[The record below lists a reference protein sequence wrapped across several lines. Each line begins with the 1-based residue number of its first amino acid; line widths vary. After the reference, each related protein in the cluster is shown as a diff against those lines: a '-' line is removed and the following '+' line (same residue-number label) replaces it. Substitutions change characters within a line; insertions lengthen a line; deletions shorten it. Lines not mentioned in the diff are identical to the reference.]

1 KNAIA
6 APKTCFKDPPTKP
19 EKNMFEVGMKLE
31 AVDIKHP
38 SNICPATIKNVD
50 NNMVEIHLD
59 GWDQMNDFRCL
70 YYSRSLFPV
79 GWCKKTGHTLQFPA
93 EYKHNNR
100 DLWNDSFSSDSEAK
114 ISKMSEI
121 NEDVIFLARHSP
133 IREKIN
139 SSIGKDHSS
148 VDSSNFAKVDA
159 VTPKN
164 DSKKISLAKFKSNNF
179 SVDSLLIKPDHSI
192 DEEKNQSNH
201 SEKSSNTIS
210 LKIDPI
216 LSSTSTTSSS
226 PSIFT
231 LVHNNSITTSPFP
244 TMASET
250 KNQSKKISNTEQ
262 RNMKN
267 CPPTTFKL
275 IKTISA
281 KPNLSSPQNNSASNK
296 STQNK
301 SNDINSTSLNTT
313 LKINKQGSK
322 RNFDQI
328 DNDRKKQDA
337 IKKQSPSSSS
347 STISSPKEKVKTY
360 VNGKKSSSLEEF
372 RTNLPSKM
380 IVNSWTVD
388 QLIDFLNIRF
398 SEFNKYEN
406 QFRSQ
411 EIDGNAFLMLTND
424 LIMKFMNIKLGYS
437 LKIIDLIDKINSQI
451 C

>member
-1 KNAIA
+1 
-6 APKTCFKDPPTKP
+6 
-19 EKNMFEVGMKLE
+19 
-31 AVDIKHP
+31 
-38 SNICPATIKNVD
+38 
-50 NNMVEIHLD
+50 
-59 GWDQMNDFRCL
+59 
-70 YYSRSLFPV
+70 
-79 GWCKKTGHTLQFPA
+79 
-93 EYKHNNR
+93 
-100 DLWNDSFSSDSEAK
+100 
-114 ISKMSEI
+114 MSEI

-313 LKINKQGSK
+313 LKINNSKGSK

-411 EIDGNAFLMLTND
+411 V
-424 LIMKFMNIKLGYS
+424 
-437 LKIIDLIDKINSQI
+437 
-451 C
+451 